1 MGRFNTRSRGVHER
15 PRDRDGT
22 GVAAGGRRD
31 DTAPMRAATIGRF
44 GGPEE
49 FTIADL
55 PTPEPAAGQVLVRVA
70 YAGVNPLD
78 YKIRDGSSGLAKKL
92 TDADFPLILGEEC
105 SGTVAALGAGVTGL
119 AVGDRV
125 FGLAPMTHH
134 CYAEYVALPATS
146 LARAPEHASLE
157 PLGGL
162 SIAGLT
168 AWKAVQDLGRTTA
181 SDVVVVHGGGGGV
194 GQLIVQLAVATGAIV
209 YATASARHHD
219 TLARWGAHPID
230 YATEDWRAVVG
241 KPTVI
246 IDGVYFGTYE
256 PSIEALAPGDRLVVL
271 PTLADLAPAK
281 AKGLDVAV
289 PSITPDRG
297 RLERLAEEVESGAL
311 EVVVSAVYEL
321 GQVAE
326 AHRVVEGG
334 HAQGKVLLRI
344 GG

>member
-1 MGRFNTRSRGVHER
+1 
-15 PRDRDGT
+15 
-22 GVAAGGRRD
+22 
-31 DTAPMRAATIGRF
+31 MRAAVIARF

-55 PTPEPAAGQVLVRVA
+55 PTPEPLAGEVLVRVA

-105 SGTVAALGAGVTGL
+105 SGTITAVGDGVSDL

-134 CYAEYVALPATS
+134 CYAEFVALPATS
-146 LARAPEHASLE
+146 LAKAPEHASLE

-162 SIAGLT
+162 SVAGLT
-168 AWKAVQDLGRTTA
+168 AWRAVHDLGRVAA

-194 GQLIVQLAVATGAIV
+194 GQLIVQLAVATGATV

-219 TLARWGAHPID
+219 KLERWGAHAID
-230 YATEDWRAVVG
+230 YSTEDWRSVAG

-246 IDGVYFGTYE
+246 LDGVYFGTYE
-256 PSIEALAPGDRLVVL
+256 PSIEALSPGDRLVVL
-271 PTLADLAPAK
+271 PTLADLTPARE
-281 AKGLDVAV
+281 KGLDVAV

-297 RLERLAEEVESGAL
+297 RLERLADEVASGAL
-311 EVVVSAVYEL
+311 EVVVSEVFDLE
-321 GQVAE
+321 QVAD
-326 AHRVVEGG
+326 AHRVVQSG

>member
-1 MGRFNTRSRGVHER
+1 
-15 PRDRDGT
+15 
-22 GVAAGGRRD
+22 
-31 DTAPMRAATIGRF
+31 MRAAVIARF

-55 PTPEPAAGQVLVRVA
+55 PTPEPLAGEVLVRVA

-105 SGTVAALGAGVTGL
+105 SGTIAAVGDGVTDL

-134 CYAEYVALPATS
+134 CYAEFVALPGTS
-146 LARAPEHASLE
+146 LAKAPEHASLE

-162 SIAGLT
+162 SVAGLT
-168 AWKAVQDLGRTTA
+168 AWRAVHDLGRVAA

-194 GQLIVQLAVATGAIV
+194 GQLIVQLAVATGATV

-219 TLARWGAHPID
+219 KLERWGAHAID
-230 YATEDWRAVVG
+230 YSTEDWRSVAG

-256 PSIEALAPGDRLVVL
+256 PSIEALSPGDRLVVL
-271 PTLADLAPAK
+271 PTLADLTPARE
-281 AKGLDVAV
+281 KGLDVAV

-297 RLERLAEEVESGAL
+297 RLERLADEVASGAL
-311 EVVVSAVYEL
+311 EVVVSEVFDLEL
-321 GQVAE
+321 VA
-326 AHRVVEGG
+326 AAQRVVQSG
-334 HAQGKVLLRI
+334 HAMGKVLLRI
-344 GG
+344 GD